1 VIVIVGL
8 SHRTAPLPLRERLAV
23 GREHVPAML
32 QRVCAEAGLAEAM
45 LLSTCNRVEVYGRV
59 QDGADAQALDW
70 FLGLGGGSARPELEA
85 SVYRLTGAAAI
96 RHAFRVAASLESMVI
111 GEPQILGQ
119 VKDAYQV
126 AEETGTLG
134 ATLNALRNRSLAAAK
149 RARTE
154 TGIGRHAVSVSYV
167 AVELARKIF
176 GELKDKNVLLV
187 GAGKMSELAA
197 RHIVRSGARAT
208 VLGGRTIGRA
218 EELAAALGG
227 RAAAFETLREEMAVA
242 DIVISGTAAP
252 GVVIRK
258 DDVESARSAKRG
270 RHQRP
275 LFLIDIAVPRDIDPA
290 ARQLGGVFL
299 YDLDDLKSVAEANLR
314 LRMREAAAAEALVD
328 AEVSEFLEWQKSLD
342 VVPLLVELRRR
353 GEEIRRAEIEKA
365 RARLG
370 TLTPEQEQAL
380 EAATSAIVNKM
391 LHGPTVQ
398 LKELAKD
405 GHPPELIGIIK
416 RLLGL

>member
-1 VIVIVGL
+1 MIVVVGL
-8 SHRTAPLPLRERLAV
+8 SHRTAPLTLRERLAV
-23 GREHVPAML
+23 GREHLPAML
-32 QRVCAEAGLAEAM
+32 QRLRAEAGLAEAM
-45 LLSTCNRVEVYGRV
+45 LLSTCNRVEVYGRGE
-59 QDGADAQALDW
+59 DGADAQALDW
-70 FLGLGGGSARPELEA
+70 FLGLGGGPPREELEA

-126 AEETGTLG
+126 AEEMGTLG

-154 TGIGRHAVSVSYV
+154 TGIGKNAVSVSYV

-197 RHIVRSGARAT
+197 RHLVRSGARAT

-227 RAAAFETLREEMAVA
+227 RAAALETLREEMAVA

-252 GVVIRK
+252 GIVIRK

-328 AEVSEFLEWQKSLD
+328 AEVSQFLEWQKSLD

-370 TLTPEQEQAL
+370 TLTPQQEQAL
-380 EAATSAIVNKM
+380 EAATAAIVNKM

-405 GHPPELIGIIK
+405 GHPPELIGLIK